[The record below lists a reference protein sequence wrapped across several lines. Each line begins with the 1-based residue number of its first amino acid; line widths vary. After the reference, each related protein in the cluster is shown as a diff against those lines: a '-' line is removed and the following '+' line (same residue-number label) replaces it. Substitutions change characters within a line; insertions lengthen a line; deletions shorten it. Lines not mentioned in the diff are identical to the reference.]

1 MSTQSFSFSFD
12 PFKKIDE
19 PLWKDRVDRWYQ
31 LDETSMAV
39 CSALFEW
46 NLQQRS
52 TQLFDQFIYISDFG
66 SNLADAEF
74 VAQSPSSPSRFVYTL
89 PSIAPAVINQF
100 LAWSGP
106 VYCLN
111 QTPVSASAWQWA
123 ENLAISSFNKKGLR
137 TFILV
142 CSLRL
147 NATKQR
153 LIKGYLYE

>member
-1 MSTQSFSFSFD
+1 MSVQSFSFCFD
-12 PFKKIDE
+12 PLKKSSE

-46 NLQQRS
+46 NLQQRWP
-52 TQLFDQFIYISDFG
+52 QLFDQLIYISDFG

-74 VAQSPSSPSRFVYTL
+74 VAQVPPSPSRFVYTL

-111 QTPVSASAWQWA
+111 QTMASSSAWQWA
-123 ENLAISSFNKKGLR
+123 EKLADSQLKKRSLR
-137 TFILV
+137 TLILV
-142 CSLRL
+142 CSLQL

-153 LIKGYLYE
+153 LIKGYMYE